1 MKFFKPLSALIL
13 IILVSNLSSKEGEDY
28 LDRLE
33 VQGFIE
39 VMYKKHGFI
48 KEDLLKLFATAK
60 FQEKVIRIMNRQ
72 PEGIMTWTKYKE
84 MMVSEDRIFSGKTF
98 IESYKKEL
106 LRAEDIY
113 GVPAEIIASI
123 IGIETRYGRTQGNI
137 RVLDSLMTLSFD
149 YPRRA
154 KFFKIQLEEFLLLA
168 REEGLNTYQVKG
180 SIAGAMGYGQF
191 MPDSYRNYAVDFDF
205 DGKRDILHNPID
217 AIGSIANFLSKK
229 GNWERNT
236 AVAVKA
242 ELTGVRPD
250 LKSSFKPYITVF
262 ELGALGI
269 KPIVLMDSKK
279 KVVPVEL
286 QLQLDEEQIKE
297 KLLKEALKRNKFSL
311 LLELGSLEMIFEPFE
326 KIATLV
332 AQKQYTEKPKESK
345 YFEYWIGLKNYHALS
360 TYNRSKLY
368 VMAVLEFSNSLEK
381 FLTSK

>member
-1 MKFFKPLSALIL
+1 
-13 IILVSNLSSKEGEDY
+13 
-28 LDRLE
+28 
-33 VQGFIE
+33 
-39 VMYKKHGFI
+39 
-48 KEDLLKLFATAK
+48 
-60 FQEKVIRIMNRQ
+60 
-72 PEGIMTWTKYKE
+72 
-84 MMVSEDRIFSGKTF
+84 
-98 IESYKKEL
+98 
-106 LRAEDIY
+106 
-113 GVPAEIIASI
+113 
-123 IGIETRYGRTQGNI
+123 
-137 RVLDSLMTLSFD
+137 MTLSFD

-205 DGKRDILHNPID
+205 DGKRDILNNPID

-242 ELTGVRPD
+242 ELTGERPT
-250 LKSSFKPYITVF
+250 LKSSFKPYITVS

-269 KPIVLMDSKK
+269 KPIALMDTKK

-286 QLQLDEEQIKE
+286 QLQLDEEQVKE
-297 KLLKEALKRNKFSL
+297 KLLKEALKRNRFSL

-345 YFEYWIGLKNYHALS
+345 YFEYWIGLQNYHALS
-360 TYNRSKLY
+360 T
-368 VMAVLEFSNSLEK
+368 
-381 FLTSK
+381 

>member
-1 MKFFKPLSALIL
+1 MQLLKPLSALIL

-28 LDRLE
+28 LDKLE
-33 VQGFIE
+33 VQEFIE
-39 VMYKKHGFI
+39 LMHKKHGFI

-72 PEGIMTWTKYKE
+72 PEGIMTWTQYKE

-154 KFFKIQLEEFLLLA
+154 KFFKIQLEEFLLLG

-229 GNWERNT
+229 GNWEPNT

-242 ELTGVRPD
+242 ELTGVRPN

-269 KPIVLMDSKK
+269 KPIILMDSKK

-297 KLLKEALKRNKFSL
+297 KLLKEALKRNRFSL

-345 YFEYWIGLKNYHALS
+345 YFEYWIGLQNYHALS